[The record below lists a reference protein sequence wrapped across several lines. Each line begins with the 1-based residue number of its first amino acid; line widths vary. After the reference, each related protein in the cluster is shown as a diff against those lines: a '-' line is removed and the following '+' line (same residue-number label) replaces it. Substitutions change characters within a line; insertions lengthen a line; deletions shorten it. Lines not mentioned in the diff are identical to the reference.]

1 MKEDETSPNG
11 GETLNA
17 AALRDGAARLGIGLD
32 DAKLETFREFYRAI
46 REWNARIN
54 LTSDADWE
62 TMLERHFLE
71 SLSLVEAL
79 PDGSADGATFV
90 DIGSGA
96 GLPGIPFA
104 IAFPNARGVLV
115 DARAKKAEFLES
127 AIRRLDL
134 GNLSAVHGRAE
145 TLGRQAD
152 MRERFDFVFARAVAK
167 MPVLAEFAL
176 PFCRVGG
183 RVAVHKTESADADLR
198 AAERAVSEMGGSGIV
213 RVRPTVGGRDSRRIF
228 AVIDKTGHT
237 PRRYPR
243 NPGIPAKRPVGVPR
257 AAPRSHS
264 R

>member
-17 AALRDGAARLGIGLD
+17 DALRDGAARLGIGLD
-32 DAKLETFREFYRAI
+32 DDKLETFREFYRAI

-115 DARAKKAEFLES
+115 DSRAKKVEFLES

-145 TLGRQAD
+145 TLGRRVD

-183 RVAVHKTESADADLR
+183 RVAVHKTESADAELR
-198 AAERAVSEMGGSGIV
+198 AAERAIAEMGGGGIV
-213 RVRPTVGGRDSRRIF
+213 RVRPSVGGRDSRRIF

-243 NPGIPAKRPVGVPR
+243 KPGIPAKRPVGVPR
-257 AAPRSHS
+257 AAPQFVS